1 MLQAISVGVWIPFG
15 YDWLRILRRVISH
28 KRWVVSLEDLL
39 FWMVC
44 AAGVFLWMY
53 RVSNGGLRWF
63 AVAGALAGMFFYK
76 RLFSNFLVTYVS
88 CVVRFLF
95 GILGKILK
103 IATTPLRYLGYKV
116 RLLQKKTQNHWSK
129 ILGNIKIW
137 LKLRLKAFKIR
148 VTRR

>member
-1 MLQAISVGVWIPFG
+1 MLQAIGVGVWIPFG